1 MIKLKNILAENMRR
15 FGTKNLNETV
25 FTGEGEPKMIG
36 QISIVTIYINNKKH
50 ELLYEDAAYSLA
62 ETMEKAREYKAY
74 IPSRRDIRALH
85 DAILPGE
92 RVGDIWIAQK
102 EGYSAIMPQMD
113 QPEPD
118 KDMPYVLFN
127 LSDNADVFIS
137 NPDVT
142 GVYKGEN
149 AECLVLLRKI
159 RTRKF

>member
-62 ETMEKAREYKAY
+62 ETMELARKYSAY
-74 IPSRRDIRALH
+74 IPSRSDIDALQ
-85 DAILPGE
+85 DAIIPGE
-92 RVGDIWIAQK
+92 RVDDIWIAQK
-102 EGYSAIMPQMD
+102 AGKSAIMPQMD
-113 QPEPD
+113 QEKPFKEN
-118 KDMPYVLFN
+118 PYVLFN
-127 LSDNADVFIS
+127 LSDSADVYIHHNS
-137 NPDVT
+137 RNPDVT

-159 RTRKF
+159 

>member
-15 FGTKNLNETV
+15 FGTKNLSETV
-25 FTGEGEPKMIG
+25 FSGEGEPKMIG
-36 QISIVTIYINNKKH
+36 QLSIVLIYINNQLH

-85 DAILPGE
+85 AAIHPNE
-92 RVGDIWIAQK
+92 RVGNIWIAQK

-113 QPEPD
+113 QEKPFKEN
-118 KDMPYVLFN
+118 PYVLFN
-127 LSDNADVFIS
+127 LSDTADVLIFNQDQ

-149 AECLVLLRKI
+149 AECLVLLRKL
-159 RTRKF
+159 